1 MKENYIYQILKQ
13 FFVNLYPP
21 EIEEKIKRWIIQ
33 NKWAAEKNRG
43 MSVIWDEMEI
53 APNDNTYKA
62 LDRVKNKIKQIEH
75 QKKHFRIRRVL
86 LGSAAVIIP
95 ILLILGS
102 YLYLNQDV
110 KMIEVVTASNQQKQ
124 CTLADG
130 TTILLY
136 CCPVKLKMA

>member
-75 QKKHFRIRRVL
+75 QKKHFRSKR
-86 LGSAAVIIP
+86 P
-95 ILLILGS
+95 
-102 YLYLNQDV
+102 
-110 KMIEVVTASNQQKQ
+110 K
-124 CTLADG
+124 
-130 TTILLY
+130 
-136 CCPVKLKMA
+136 